1 MAQLSKGIV
10 SGGCTRPLRAWLVP
24 TRLGSHLL
32 PCSPT
37 QCSSCPET
45 ASQTETETA
54 LHQLSGHPGCTW
66 VTWKTDI
73 PTVYQAGDSRGLC
86 TAPLLPGPAELSS
99 QGLNWS
105 HCAACQGPGLSPG
118 VSRDPANTVLLLS
131 AQSRTGEPHAKA
143 YKQRGRLG
151 TVGGPLILRQLDLRT
166 PRPLGR
172 SLRLLH
178 CGEAQRPAQPRLL
191 TAARSSGRQCPR
203 SLAGPGSARA
213 SLGTRSSSARVLKR
227 SLPFP
232 PRGDSGNG
240 SGRRSC

>member
-1 MAQLSKGIV
+1 MPRNGLPNRNRNSASPALGAPWVHLGDMENRHPNCVSSRRFQMAVHGPV
-10 SGGCTRPLRAWLVP
+10 
-24 TRLGSHLL
+24 
-32 PCSPT
+32 
-37 QCSSCPET
+37 
-45 ASQTETETA
+45 
-54 LHQLSGHPGCTW
+54 
-66 VTWKTDI
+66 
-73 PTVYQAGDSRGLC
+73 
-86 TAPLLPGPAELSS
+86 LPGPAELSS

-178 CGEAQRPAQPRLL
+178 CGEAQRPAQPRLP